1 MPYFRVWAKLGRS
14 QEECWLAADDAEQA
28 KSLVALNC
36 EGEAGWARDPASYDC
51 EPNERKTPPPRLI
64 YRRYNAPLTIGGR

>member
-14 QEECWLAADDAEQA
+14 GEEYWLAADDAEEA
-28 KSLVALNC
+28 KRLVAANC
-36 EGEAGWARDPASYDC
+36 GLESAWARDPASYHC

-64 YRRYNAPLTIGGR
+64 YRRYNGPLTIEGR